1 MKAIEIKGITSQ
13 ALNGID
19 TFHAEIKVQY
29 NDSILYVQAHDNG
42 VNRYYC
48 VSKMSYFMEQS
59 DNDDDFLEEYSTCS
73 VSNDSNGFQNLE
85 FIDFLENWENRL
97 ENKIDRPYYDS
108 LFYEYFEMADRMLD
122 CFEME
127 IDE

>member
-1 MKAIEIKGITSQ
+1 
-13 ALNGID
+13 
-19 TFHAEIKVQY
+19 
-29 NDSILYVQAHDNG
+29 
-42 VNRYYC
+42 
-48 VSKMSYFMEQS
+48 MEQS